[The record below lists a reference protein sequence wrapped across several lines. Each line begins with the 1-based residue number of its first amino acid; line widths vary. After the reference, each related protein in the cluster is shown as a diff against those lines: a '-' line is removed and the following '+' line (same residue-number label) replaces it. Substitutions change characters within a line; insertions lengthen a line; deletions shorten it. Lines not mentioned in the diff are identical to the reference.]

1 MLLLKG
7 VSIIMGFF
15 SGIGSA
21 LSSVCSAVS
30 SAISGL
36 CGRIGSTVLGGAV
49 SSMFTRLPL
58 IIDETRIPEIVGIVA
73 EAIGKILKVLFP
85 EEEEMDSPEDLAMKA
100 EKDEQK
106 PEDFDSAQEY
116 INHLREDIKLSKE
129 DKERLNKMTDEERS
143 AYSLTGT
150 YIYTKAINEKLGLD
164 NDWLKKTELT
174 GLTVDNLVDAA
185 KLFNVISPDKFI
197 AYTKYLISNGVDM
210 KQFSDYLNHRS
221 ENFLADEKVQDAL
234 IGAIGEQNP
243 GITPAEVAGELN
255 KLNIED

>member
-85 EEEEMDSPEDLAMKA
+85 EE
-100 EKDEQK
+100 
-106 PEDFDSAQEY
+106 
-116 INHLREDIKLSKE
+116 
-129 DKERLNKMTDEERS
+129 
-143 AYSLTGT
+143 
-150 YIYTKAINEKLGLD
+150 
-164 NDWLKKTELT
+164 
-174 GLTVDNLVDAA
+174 
-185 KLFNVISPDKFI
+185 
-197 AYTKYLISNGVDM
+197 
-210 KQFSDYLNHRS
+210 
-221 ENFLADEKVQDAL
+221 
-234 IGAIGEQNP
+234 
-243 GITPAEVAGELN
+243 
-255 KLNIED
+255 